1 MKKHL
6 IRTVLYLL
14 GIVVLAFGIVLN
26 TKASLGVSSIIT
38 ISYSIAHIW
47 NLNFANTSLI
57 MYSSFVI
64 IEMILRGIRKEKREF
79 WLSILQIPFSIVFTR
94 FMNIFDNMLPDFK
107 TVYNGSFWGSIGGRF
122 IVLLAAI
129 LLTGWGVVLT
139 VNPRLVPNP
148 ADGIVHTISEC
159 IGKNMGLTKNIF
171 DISCVAITCALCLI
185 ANGKI
190 IGVGIGTVA
199 SMLLIGRV
207 IAITNH
213 FVKNPMEQ
221 AMGISTANTKTA
233 NNKATNS

>member
-1 MKKHL
+1 
-6 IRTVLYLL
+6 
-14 GIVVLAFGIVLN
+14 
-26 TKASLGVSSIIT
+26 
-38 ISYSIAHIW
+38 
-47 NLNFANTSLI
+47 
-57 MYSSFVI
+57 
-64 IEMILRGIRKEKREF
+64 
-79 WLSILQIPFSIVFTR
+79 
-94 FMNIFDNMLPDFK
+94 
-107 TVYNGSFWGSIGGRF
+107 
-122 IVLLAAI
+122 
-129 LLTGWGVVLT
+129 
-139 VNPRLVPNP
+139 
-148 ADGIVHTISEC
+148 
-159 IGKNMGLTKNIF
+159 MGLTKNIF

>member
-6 IRTVLYLL
+6 IRAVLYLL

-47 NLNFANTSLI
+47 NLNFANTSLV

-107 TVYNGSFWGSIGGRF
+107 TAYDGAFWGSIGGRF
-122 IVLLAAI
+122 VVLLAAI

-148 ADGIVHTISEC
+148 A
-159 IGKNMGLTKNIF
+159 GKSMGLTKNIF
-171 DISCVAITCALCLI
+171 DISCVAITCILCLI

-190 IGVGIGTVA
+190 IGVGIGTIA

-213 FVKNPMEQ
+213 FVKTPMEQ
-221 AMGISTANTKTA
+221 AMGLTKANTKTT
-233 NNKATNS
+233 NK